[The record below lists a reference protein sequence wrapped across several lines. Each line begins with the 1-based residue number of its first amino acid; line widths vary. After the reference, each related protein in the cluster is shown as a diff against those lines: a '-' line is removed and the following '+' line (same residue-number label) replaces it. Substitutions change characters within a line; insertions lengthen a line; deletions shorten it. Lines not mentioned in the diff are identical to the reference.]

1 MQRLSLI
8 ILSIFS
14 LQQLQAQDHADQIV
28 VDMLDMVESYNPYKV
43 DIEVMYEN
51 TSISGY
57 YEVDDMNY
65 YIAIDQQE
73 LYGNQSVKYEVF
85 NGRKE
90 VIIDSVSVGYD
101 GNILN
106 NPATAFASIR
116 DYYSSSII
124 SEDDKTFLV
133 SLSPR
138 DNVDNPSD
146 TIELIIEKSTMLPS
160 KIIYKF
166 GGTEVSIKI
175 VNIENIPSSITLY
188 NSDKYVDYEIIDF
201 R

>member
-124 SEDDKTFLV
+124 SENDKTFLV